1 MRCPV
6 VSAEVQPAAVSR
18 LIVLIDVVIVQDYP
32 VNVERHESVSLTYNL
47 EGVFFAYMYLFYLIP
62 GSEAV
67 NILVS
72 TYLDSVML
80 EVVSP
85 YETRRVTMYAPYA
98 EAESEQLVPICL
110 VFLAQ
115 QVTTRRR
122 EAYSLPVFLIRLTAH
137 PFEAGGD

>member
-6 VSAEVQPAAVSR
+6 VSAEVQPATVSR
-18 LIVLIDVVIVQDYP
+18 LIVSDYVVIVQDYP
-32 VNVERHESVSLTYNL
+32 VNVERHESVSVTYNL
-47 EGVFFAYMYLFYLIP
+47 KGVFFAYIYLFYLIP

-67 NILVS
+67 DILIS
-72 TYLDSVML
+72 AYLDSVMV

-85 YETRRVTMYAPYA
+85 YETRRVTMYAPYS

-115 QVTTRRR
+115 QVSARRR
-122 EAYSLPVFLIRLTAH
+122 EAYRLSVFLVWFSAH
-137 PFEAGGD
+137 RSEAGGD